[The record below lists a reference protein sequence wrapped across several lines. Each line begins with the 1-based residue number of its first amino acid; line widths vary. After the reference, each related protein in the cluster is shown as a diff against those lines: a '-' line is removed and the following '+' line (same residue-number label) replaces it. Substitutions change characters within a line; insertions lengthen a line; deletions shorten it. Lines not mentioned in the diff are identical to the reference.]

1 METYKSIKRRYF
13 ETHSMFEQSKEGTF
27 VARGQWA
34 DGHLAYSRLDDEG
47 NEIEGEECAY
57 VQVRGA
63 LVIDHKVVARTYMQ
77 RI

>member
-1 METYKSIKRRYF
+1 METYKIIKRKYIND
-13 ETHSMFEQSKEGTF
+13 EGKEIVGKF

-34 DGHLAYSRLDDEG
+34 DGHLAYSLLDEND

-57 VQVRGA
+57 FQIRFNGE
-63 LVIDHKVVARTYMQ
+63 LVME